1 MKLSIKQ
8 EMELVKKL
16 KRGDPLAVKKWFGLY
31 HPVLLSISNLKISNL
46 KDAED
51 VVQETMINSLRQ
63 IQMFREESSLKT
75 WMITILR
82 HEIAD
87 FYRKK
92 YAKKAIS
99 VVPLGKYLLEK
110 PIADSRVVNNSVR
123 LTLSRMGEYR
133 KSLLLM
139 KYVDGLKVREIA
151 KKLGKTLKS
160 VESELWRSKDS
171 FKKIYAQ
178 ISEVPLTQNAK

>member
-1 MKLSIKQ
+1 MNLSIKQ
-8 EMELVKKL
+8 EKELVKKL
-16 KRGDPLAVKKWFGLY
+16 KRGDSLAVKKWFDFY
-31 HPVLLSISNLKISNL
+31 HPKLLSLANLKISNP

-63 IQMFREESSLKT
+63 IQIFREESSLRT
-75 WMITILR
+75 WMNTILR

-87 FYRKK
+87 YYRKK

-99 VVPLGKYLLEK
+99 VVPLGKYLLDK
-110 PIADSRVVNNSVR
+110 PIADSRVVNDVVR
-123 LTLSRMGEYR
+123 LTLSRMGTYR

-139 KYVDGLKVREIA
+139 KYVDGLKIREIA
-151 KKLGKTLKS
+151 KKVGKTLKS

-178 ISEVPLTQNAK
+178 ISDTRLT